1 MHRRRALIIALKI
14 LTSIVLLAVTLWL
27 FNLAAYNTWA
37 AFLSH
42 QKYPANGAI
51 YASRS
56 NMFFAWTCI
65 TGVTFLIFT
74 GWNLRMFI
82 RHRRKQNG
90 G

>member
-1 MHRRRALIIALKI
+1 VKAALKI
-14 LTSIVLLAVTLWL
+14 LTSVVLLAVTMWL
-27 FNLAAYNTWA
+27 LNLAAYNAWA
-37 AFLSH
+37 AGGPPEPEAYKKIF
-42 QKYPANGAI
+42 AE
-51 YASRS
+51 RS

-65 TGVTFLIFT
+65 TGATFLIFT